1 MLCKTNDCANGM
13 ISWATITNA
22 SGTYTIKI
30 SPILHSEAT
39 DKAVS
44 GVNTLYFRAKL
55 STAGFSTATANV

>member
-1 MLCKTNDCANGM
+1 M

-44 GVNTLYFRAKL
+44 GVNTLYLRAKL